1 VFADALRAIGVE
13 PLPLLWGR
21 AVPAGATVVLRSP
34 WDYVDRP
41 GDFARWLDDLDA
53 IGATVHNAT
62 DLVRWNVHKSYLV
75 DLATRGVDTVPTL
88 ALPAGSAARLG
99 DLPWPDV
106 VLKPAVGASARRTV
120 HSGRMAAPD
129 AQRHL
134 DALLADEDAVVQ
146 PYIPSIADHGEISI
160 IVIDGEATHAV
171 AKRPAPGDWRVQRE
185 LGGTVELV
193 PVTPDLAAAAAT
205 TIGALDATPSFARVD
220 LVPDSDG
227 QLLLIEVEL
236 IEPELWFDL
245 APGAAR
251 ALATAVAGR

>member
-1 VFADALRAIGVE
+1 VFADALRTTGRE
-13 PLPLLWGR
+13 PVAMVWGG
-21 AVPAGATVVLRSP
+21 AVPADATVVLRSP

-41 GDFARWLDDLDA
+41 GEFARWLDDLDA
-53 IGATVHNAT
+53 AGATVHNAT

-75 DLATRGVDTVPTL
+75 DLAARGVATVPTL
-88 ALPAGSAARLG
+88 ALPAGSPAWLG
-99 DLPWPDV
+99 DLPWRDV

-120 HSGRMAAPD
+120 HTGRMAAPD

-134 DALLADEDAVVQ
+134 DALLAVEDAVVQ
-146 PYIPSIADHGEISI
+146 PYVPSIADHGEISV

-185 LGGTVELV
+185 LGGTVTIV
-193 PVTPDLAAAAAT
+193 AVTPDLVAASAT

-220 LVPDSDG
+220 LVRDRDG
-227 QLLLIEVEL
+227 HLLLIEVEL

-245 APGAAR
+245 APAAAT
-251 ALATAVAGR
+251 ALAAAVTRR